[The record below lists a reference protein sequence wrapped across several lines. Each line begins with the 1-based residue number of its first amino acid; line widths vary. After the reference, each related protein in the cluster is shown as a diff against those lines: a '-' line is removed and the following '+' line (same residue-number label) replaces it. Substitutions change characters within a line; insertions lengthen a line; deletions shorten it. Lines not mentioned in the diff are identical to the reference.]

1 MIIDCHA
8 HFTAPDSLWVYK
20 ANLLANRG
28 GQGRSRWH
36 CTDDAIHTALKKPV
50 HGGKSH
56 LEQLAEVGTDLQIL
70 SPRPYQLMHS
80 EQPARLV
87 RWFIEECNNLTHRTC
102 QLYPEKFVGVCA
114 LPQSPGME
122 IKFVL
127 DEVDRC
133 ITEQGMC
140 GILLNPDPYEGE
152 GGPAPGLGS
161 DYWYPLYQRAVDLDV
176 PVFIHAAS
184 CRSERESYTV
194 HFLTE
199 ETIGIISVLES
210 KVFQDFPTLKMLFPH
225 GGGAIP
231 YQIGRFMASR
241 LKRNAKT
248 SFEESLRKLYFDTA
262 LYTKEAIELLLKVA
276 SPERC
281 LFGTERPGAG
291 TAQKPDGSWLDDT
304 KGLIGKHLL
313 AQRRRQEGDLRRQCA
328 QGVQSE
334 DAGAGEVGAIA
345 PLPLAGEGG
354 SAQSALPGEGIP
366 EAVITLTLP
375 ALRAGVLSNRQ
386 HR

>member
-133 ITEQGMC
+133 IKEQGMC

-304 KGLIGKHLL
+304 KGLIESISWLSAADKK
-313 AQRRRQEGDLRRQCA
+313 AIFEGNARKVFNLKM
-328 QGVQSE
+328 
-334 DAGAGEVGAIA
+334 
-345 PLPLAGEGG
+345 
-354 SAQSALPGEGIP
+354 
-366 EAVITLTLP
+366 P
-375 ALRAGVLSNRQ
+375 ALAK
-386 HR
+386 